1 MEMSRALQKFF
12 GIILLLGIV
21 IPAYGQVYQLQDGVL
36 VVTGKVHQISK
47 QEMTIRY
54 FSKDER
60 KEITMV
66 FAESTR
72 VAGIDGLEKLNVGD
86 NVQVE
91 FESKDEQYVAR
102 RIFVL
107 LTGG

>member
-1 MEMSRALQKFF
+1 MLRELLAALL
-12 GIILLLGIV
+12 ILGTT

-36 VVTGKVHQISK
+36 VVTGEVHQISK

-54 FSKDER
+54 FSKNER
-60 KEITMV
+60 KEIIIV
-66 FAESTR
+66 FAESTE
-72 VAGIDGLEKLNVGD
+72 VTGIDGLEKLKVGD

-91 FESKDEQYVAR
+91 FERRDEQYVAR

-107 LTGG
+107 LAGG